1 MKKMEFLIVGFL
13 IGIIAG
19 IFITS
24 LCVIASD
31 ADDREDD
38 EYGKIDY

>member
-1 MKKMEFLIVGFL
+1 MEFLIVGLL

-24 LCVIASD
+24 LCVVASD
-31 ADDREDD
+31 ADRREDD
-38 EYGKIDY
+38 EDGKNDY